1 MVDYS
6 SKLCSAEEEVATYI
20 EGILT
25 EGGHLLWQKYLQR
38 KAFPFAAETG
48 IDALTSQLRMCFV
61 AHDPGE
67 SESQKEWELEEEPVP
82 GDIDN
87 WARMHL
93 AVRRLQRREPGDE
106 TVLLGRPRTGDGTR
120 RNNIRTRVSDARGR
134 ARGQGRSD
142 KSEARSWGVQD
153 EVFTVDED
161 EEKLR
166 EAKAQ
171 EEQRKRDKENKLKL
185 AEKQKED
192 EQRKVQALHE
202 EMARKQH
209 TFDSEGNII
218 WVEEIKMDRLPKV
231 QEFFPYDI
239 KKDPRSRDRLDE
251 TLKAK
256 AAASPTAKKK
266 ADKTNARRKAR
277 FDRSSKKKED
287 EDDFPD
293 GFSKLKHGQPPILE
307 TMVVK
312 PGVVLDSGGKQKAGP
327 AMSHAGGGMS
337 RKEYVAWTEQ
347 EGAKEAAFNQSADSK
362 GEGADGKGDDSPK
375 GPGGPGG
382 PRPPGTAPAAIGGTA
397 EDPAAAGSAPGASNG
412 AAGAAGS
419 QGAPGLGDTLPPIGG
434 RTPKVAGLP
443 GSRPGTSGSRPG
455 SVAGEK
461 VEGVQKAPS
470 APPIHLRQ
478 KKMEAVGHLGR
489 HPRLHIAPLGGPY
502 GFAAAPPP
510 LGATMG
516 HGLLR
521 SGSAKEAYFFPS
533 GNPEMPDLSNML
545 RSSQSEAHL
554 PKERSY
560 LSATGSREEK
570 SAASRDAMASRESM
584 QRQSSVQS
592 KEDEPLDQKNGV
604 IRPDRKSPAYKGMR
618 HALFPHAGD
627 TGLSQYGAQ
636 YT

>member
-6 SKLCSAEEEVATYI
+6 SKLRSAEEEVATYI

-67 SESQKEWELEEEPVP
+67 SESQKDWELEEEPVP

-93 AVRRLQRREPGDE
+93 AVRRPQRREPGDE
-106 TVLLGRPRTGDGTR
+106 TALLGRPRTGDGTR

-327 AMSHAGGGMS
+327 AVKHSGGGMS

-347 EGAKEAAFNQSADSK
+347 EGAKEAAFNQIADAK
-362 GEGADGKGDDSPK
+362 EENTEDKGDASPQAPGERPGSSGRPDTASK
-375 GPGGPGG
+375 SAGPGANAAGGASGP
-382 PRPPGTAPAAIGGTA
+382 AN
-397 EDPAAAGSAPGASNG
+397 PAAA
-412 AAGAAGS
+412 AAGAQAT
-419 QGAPGLGDTLPPIGG
+419 LGPSEVLPPIGG
-434 RTPKVAGLP
+434 RTSKVGGLS

-455 SVAGEK
+455 SGGGGQVQ
-461 VEGVQKAPS
+461 VQKAPS
-470 APPIHLRQ
+470 APPMHVRQ

-502 GFAAAPPP
+502 GFSAAQPP

-533 GNPEMPDLSNML
+533 RSPEMQELSSML
-545 RSSQSEAHL
+545 RSSQSEVSLA
-554 PKERSY
+554 KERSY
-560 LSATGSREEK
+560 LSAPGSREDMRG
-570 SAASRDAMASRESM
+570 ASRDGMGSREAPNS
-584 QRQSSVQS
+584 Q
-592 KEDEPLDQKNGV
+592 KEEEELARRNGM
-604 IRPDRKSPAYKGMR
+604 IIPERKSPAYRGVR
-618 HALFPHAGD
+618 QTLFPHAGD
-627 TGLSQYGAQ
+627 TGLSQYGAV

>member
-6 SKLCSAEEEVATYI
+6 SKLRSAEEEVATYI

-93 AVRRLQRREPGDE
+93 AVRRPQRREPGDE

-327 AMSHAGGGMS
+327 AVKHSGGGMS

-347 EGAKEAAFNQSADSK
+347 EGAKEAAFNQIADAK
-362 GEGADGKGDDSPK
+362 EENTEDKGDASPQAPGERPGSSGRPDTASK
-375 GPGGPGG
+375 SAGPGANAAGGASGP
-382 PRPPGTAPAAIGGTA
+382 AN
-397 EDPAAAGSAPGASNG
+397 PAAA
-412 AAGAAGS
+412 AAGAQAT
-419 QGAPGLGDTLPPIGG
+419 LGPSEVLPPIGG
-434 RTPKVAGLP
+434 RTSKVGGLS

-455 SVAGEK
+455 SGGGGQVQ
-461 VEGVQKAPS
+461 VQKAPS
-470 APPIHLRQ
+470 APPMHVRQ

-502 GFAAAPPP
+502 GFSAAQPP

-533 GNPEMPDLSNML
+533 RSPEMQELSSML
-545 RSSQSEAHL
+545 RSSQSEVSLA
-554 PKERSY
+554 KERSY
-560 LSATGSREEK
+560 LSAPGSREDMR
-570 SAASRDAMASRESM
+570 AASRDGMGSREAPNS
-584 QRQSSVQS
+584 Q
-592 KEDEPLDQKNGV
+592 KEEEELARRNGM
-604 IRPDRKSPAYKGMR
+604 IIPERKSPAYRGVR
-618 HALFPHAGD
+618 QTLFPHAGD
-627 TGLSQYGAQ
+627 TGLSQYGAV

>member
-6 SKLCSAEEEVATYI
+6 SKLRSAEEEVATYI

-67 SESQKEWELEEEPVP
+67 SESQKDWELEEEPVP

-93 AVRRLQRREPGDE
+93 AVRRPQRREPGDE
-106 TVLLGRPRTGDGTR
+106 TALLGRPRTGDGTR

-327 AMSHAGGGMS
+327 AVKHSGGGMS

-347 EGAKEAAFNQSADSK
+347 EGAKEAAFNQIADAK
-362 GEGADGKGDDSPK
+362 EENTEDKGDASPQAPGERPGSSGRPDTASK
-375 GPGGPGG
+375 SAGPGANAAGGASGP
-382 PRPPGTAPAAIGGTA
+382 AN
-397 EDPAAAGSAPGASNG
+397 PAAA
-412 AAGAAGS
+412 AAGAQAT
-419 QGAPGLGDTLPPIGG
+419 LGPSEVLPPIGG
-434 RTPKVAGLP
+434 RTSKVGGLS

-455 SVAGEK
+455 SGGGGQVQ
-461 VEGVQKAPS
+461 VQKAPS
-470 APPIHLRQ
+470 APPMHVRQ

>member
-327 AMSHAGGGMS
+327 AVKHSGGGMS

-347 EGAKEAAFNQSADSK
+347 EGAKEAAFNQIADAK
-362 GEGADGKGDDSPK
+362 EENTEDKGDASPQAPGERPGSSGRPDTASK
-375 GPGGPGG
+375 SAGPGANAAGGASGP
-382 PRPPGTAPAAIGGTA
+382 AN
-397 EDPAAAGSAPGASNG
+397 PAAA
-412 AAGAAGS
+412 AAGAQAT
-419 QGAPGLGDTLPPIGG
+419 LGPSEVLPPIGG
-434 RTPKVAGLP
+434 RTSKVGGLS

-455 SVAGEK
+455 SGGGGQVQ
-461 VEGVQKAPS
+461 VQKAPS
-470 APPIHLRQ
+470 APPMHVRQ

>member
-1 MVDYS
+1 MADYS
-6 SKLCSAEEEVATYI
+6 SKLRLAEEEIATYI
-20 EGILT
+20 DGILT
-25 EGGHLLWQKYLQR
+25 EGGYLLWQKYLQR
-38 KAFPFAAETG
+38 KAYPFAADTA
-48 IDALTSQLRMCFV
+48 IDALTSQAKMCFV

-67 SESQKEWELEEEPVP
+67 EDNEKDWMLEEEPAP

-93 AVRRLQRREPGDE
+93 AVRRPRQREPGDADRE
-106 TVLLGRPRTGDGTR
+106 RPRSNNMR
-120 RNNIRTRVSDARGR
+120 RNQTLRTRVSDARGR
-134 ARGQGRSD
+134 GRGKPGSD
-142 KSEARSWGVQD
+142 KSESRSFGIQD
-153 EVFTVDED
+153 ERGGVVDEE

-166 EAKAQ
+166 DAKQQ
-171 EEQRKRDKENKLKL
+171 EEARRRDKENKARL
-185 AEKQKED
+185 AEKQKEE
-192 EQRKVQALHE
+192 EQRRVQALHE
-202 EMARKQH
+202 EMSKKQH

-218 WVEEIKMDRLPKV
+218 WVEEIKQERLPKV
-231 QEFFPYDI
+231 QEIFPFGI

-251 TLKAK
+251 TMNLGKAT
-256 AAASPTAKKK
+256 ASPQAKKK
-266 ADKTNARRKAR
+266 ARDANARRKAR
-277 FDRSSKKKED
+277 FDRSSKLKEN